1 MTFAAT
7 PPYTYGT
14 LCRYYKLPYD
24 MLHRISDKVSFED
37 GAMIEPLSVAVHSL
51 SKLAACKS
59 GDNVVI
65 FGAGPVGLLCMAV
78 AKALGAARV
87 IAVDINKERLDFAKT
102 YAATDIF
109 IPSARGA
116 DEKPDDHCER
126 ITKEMKEGLKIPDL
140 GPGSIDIAIDATGA
154 AVCISTAL
162 LLLRPAGT
170 FVQVGMGAPT
180 VPIPMFA
187 IVTKQLKVLG
197 SFRYGQGDYPLAISL
212 VERGL
217 VDLKPLVTHRYKF
230 TDAPEAFEITKNG
243 KDKVGKPVIKVVIDA
258 PL

>member
-1 MTFAAT
+1 
-7 PPYTYGT
+7 
-14 LCRYYKLPYD
+14 
-24 MLHRISDKVSFED
+24 MLHPIPESVTFED
-37 GAMIEPLSVAVHSL
+37 GAMMEPLSVAIHSL
-51 SKLAACKS
+51 SNLAKCKS

-87 IAVDINKERLDFAKT
+87 VAVDIQQERLDFAKS
-102 YAATDIF
+102 YAATDVF
-109 IPSARGA
+109 LPPAKNEGESMDAYTERNAQELLQKLDIPA
-116 DEKPDDHCER
+116 
-126 ITKEMKEGLKIPDL
+126 L
-140 GPGSIDIAIDATGA
+140 GPKALNICIDASGA
-154 AVCISTAL
+154 SVCIATGL
-162 LLLRPAGT
+162 HLLRPAGT

-217 VDLKPLVTHRYKF
+217 VDLKPLVTHRYNF
-230 TDAPEAFEITKNG
+230 TEAREAFDLTKAG
-243 KDKVGKPVIKVVIDA
+243 KDKNGKPVIKVIID
-258 PL
+258 PPQ

>member
-7 PPYTYGT
+7 PPFTYGT

-24 MLHRISDKVSFED
+24 MLHKISDSVTFED
-37 GAMIEPLSVAVHSL
+37 GAMMEPLSVAVHSL
-51 SKLAACKS
+51 SKLAGCKS

-87 IAVDINKERLDFAKT
+87 LAVDINKERLEFARS
-102 YAATDIF
+102 YAATDTF
-109 IPSARGA
+109 IPPAKG
-116 DEKPDDHCER
+116 DETAEDYCER
-126 ITKEMKEGLKIPDL
+126 TALEIKKTFKIPDL
-140 GPGSIDIAIDATGA
+140 GAGAIDIALDATGA
-154 AVCISTAL
+154 AACISTAL

-170 FVQVGMGAPT
+170 FVQVGMGVPT

-187 IVTKQLKVLG
+187 VVTKQLKVLG

-230 TDAPEAFEITKNG
+230 DDARDAFEITKNG
-243 KDKVGKPVIKVVIDA
+243 KDKDGKPVIKVIIDG
-258 PL
+258 PK